1 MKVKVCGMKYQEN
14 IFDVASLQ
22 PDFLGFIFYEKSPR
36 YVENELN
43 IDILNQISKNIDKVG
58 VFVNSKINYILEKV
72 NTYQLDYVQ
81 LHGSESVSFCN
92 DLKAHGI
99 KVIKAFQVDNNFDF
113 NLLTSYKNTVDYF
126 LFDTKTEAYGGSGKK
141 FNWSLLKNYDN
152 EIPFILSGGI
162 SYGDAKTI
170 KNDLILKNLNIIALD
185 INSCF
190 ETVPAVKNTQLISNF
205 IKKINNE
212 L

>member
-1 MKVKVCGMKYQEN
+1 MKVKVCGLKYQEN

-22 PDFLGFIFYEKSPR
+22 PDFLGFIFYDKSPR
-36 YVENELN
+36 YVDNELN
-43 IDILNQISKNIDKVG
+43 IEIINQISENIKKVG
-58 VFVNSKINYILEKV
+58 VFVNSNLKYILEKV
-72 NTYQLDYVQ
+72 NSYQLDYVQ

-92 DLKAHGI
+92 DLKKQGVKI
-99 KVIKAFQVDNNFDF
+99 IKAFQISEGFDF
-113 NLLTSYKNTVDYF
+113 NQLMDYKKVVDYF

-141 FNWSLLKNYDN
+141 FNWILLKNYDN
-152 EIPFILSGGI
+152 EIPFLLSGGI
-162 SYGDAKTI
+162 SYEDAKII
-170 KNDLILKNLNIIALD
+170 KNDPLLKKLNIIALD

-190 ETVPAVKNTQLISNF
+190 ETVPAVKNAQLISNF